1 LLKEFKNKYRESLFS
16 IRPDII
22 ICLFIV
28 ITTLTVYWQ
37 VRNHSFINY
46 DDGMYVTGNQY
57 VQEGLNLKSI
67 SWAFS
72 NTFAANWHPITW
84 LSHMLD
90 VQIHGMNAGSHH
102 LTSLFFHIANTL
114 LLFLV
119 FRKMTGKIWQSSLV
133 AALFAIHP
141 LHVESVAWIS
151 ERKDVL
157 STLFWLLAMWSYARY
172 AEKPG
177 LIRYLTVFIFFILGL
192 MTKPML
198 VTLPFVFLL
207 LDYWPLQRFKL
218 NHKDDAIKKSEKRL
232 PILLLV
238 WEKVP
243 FFIFSLLTSV
253 VALVAQH
260 NKGAVASI
268 GRFTL
273 FSRIENAIVSYVS
286 YIGKM
291 IWPGNLAAFYPHPGN
306 LSVWKVAGSCLLLTL
321 ITYIAIRSIRLRP
334 WFIMGWLW
342 YIGTLVPVIGIVQ
355 VGLQA
360 MADRYTYIPLIGLFI
375 IIAWGVPELAIRWR
389 LKKPVFVATT
399 SVILLA
405 FMMISW
411 VQVRYWADNI
421 SLYEHALDVTSDNFL
436 AHNGL
441 GCDLTTRGMF
451 DEAAIHY
458 SKALRIRP
466 EYAEAH
472 YNLGHILSIK
482 GKKEEAIEHFRK
494 AIKIKPEYAEAHD
507 YLGYELACQGNREE
521 AIKHFRKAIKIKPEY
536 AEAHN
541 YLGYELLHQG
551 KSKKAL
557 EHFRKALQIKPNYA
571 AAHHNLG
578 IALAEHNKYSE
589 AIKHYRESLRIN
601 PGYAES
607 YNGIGK
613 IMAQQG
619 NLKKAI
625 KYFQKAL
632 QLKRGYRDAQNN
644 LKNTLA
650 AIKK

>member
-1 LLKEFKNKYRESLFS
+1 MNMNSDAHNRIFIK
-16 IRPDII
+16 IRYDIL
-22 ICLFIV
+22 ICLFLVIV
-28 ITTLTVYWQ
+28 NFAVYLQ
-37 VRNHSFINY
+37 VIDHSFVNY
-46 DDGMYVTGNQY
+46 DDGLYVTGNYY

-67 SWAFS
+67 AWAFS
-72 NTFAANWHPITW
+72 NTFAANWHPVTW

-90 VQIHGMNAGSHH
+90 VQLYGVNAGSHH
-102 LTSLFFHIANTL
+102 LISLFIHIENTL

-119 FRKMTGKIWQSSLV
+119 FRKMTGKMWQSSLV

-141 LHVESVAWIS
+141 LHVESVAWVS

-157 STLFWLLAMWSYARY
+157 STFFWLLTMWCYARY
-172 AEKPG
+172 AEYPG
-177 LIRYLTVFIFFILGL
+177 INRYLSVLIFFILGL

-218 NHKDDAIKKSEKRL
+218 KHEGDAIIKSGNQL
-232 PILLLV
+232 PVIKLI

-243 FFIFSLLTSV
+243 FFILSIAASSIAVF
-253 VALVAQH
+253 AQH
-260 NKGAVASI
+260 SKGTVASFD
-268 GRFTL
+268 RFPL
-273 FSRIENAIVSYVS
+273 SVRIENSIVSYVN
-286 YIGKM
+286 YIEKM
-291 IWPGNLAAFYPHPGN
+291 IWPDNLAAFYPHPGN
-306 LSVWKVAGSCLLLTL
+306 LSVWKIAGSCLLLIL
-321 ITYIAIRSIRLRP
+321 ITFIAIRSIRRRP
-334 WFIMGWLW
+334 WFIVGWLW
-342 YIGTLVPVIGIVQ
+342 YIGTLIPVIGIVQ
-355 VGLQA
+355 VGLQS

-389 LKKPVFVATT
+389 LKKPIFVAITT
-399 SVILLA
+399 AILLA
-405 FMMISW
+405 FMVISW
-411 VQVRYWADNI
+411 LQVRYWADNI
-421 SLYEHALDVTSDNFL
+421 SLYDHALDVTSDNFL

-441 GCDLTTRGMF
+441 GNELTTRGRLG
-451 DEAAIHY
+451 DAVIHY
-458 SKALRIRP
+458 LEALRIRP

-472 YNLGHILSIK
+472 YNLGHVLSIQ

-494 AIKIKPEYAEAHD
+494 AIKIKPDYAEAHD
-507 YLGYELACQGNREE
+507 YLGYELACQGSRED
-521 AIKHFRKAIKIKPEY
+521 AIKHYRKAIKIKPDY

-541 YLGYELLHQG
+541 CLGYELLYQG
-551 KSKKAL
+551 KGKEAL
-557 EHFRKALQIKPNYA
+557 EHLRKALQIRPNYSS
-571 AAHHNLG
+571 AHHNLG
-578 IALAEHNKYSE
+578 IALAEQNRYNG

-619 NLKKAI
+619 ELKKAI
-625 KYFQKAL
+625 KFFQKAL
-632 QLKRGYRDAQNN
+632 QLKPDYKDAENN

>member
-1 LLKEFKNKYRESLFS
+1 
-16 IRPDII
+16 
-22 ICLFIV
+22 
-28 ITTLTVYWQ
+28 
-37 VRNHSFINY
+37 
-46 DDGMYVTGNQY
+46 MYVTGNHY

-67 SWAFS
+67 YWAFS
-72 NTFAANWHPITW
+72 NTFAANWHPVTW

-90 VQIHGMNAGSHH
+90 VQLHGMNAGSHH
-102 LTSLFFHIANTL
+102 LTSLFIHIANTL

-119 FRKMTGKIWQSSLV
+119 FRKMTGKMWQSSLV

-157 STLFWLLAMWSYARY
+157 STFFWLLAMWSYARY
-172 AEKPG
+172 AEYPG

-192 MTKPML
+192 MTKSML

-207 LDYWPLQRFKL
+207 LDYWPLQRFQLKYE
-218 NHKDDAIKKSEKRL
+218 DDATRKSGKQFPLIKLISEKA
-232 PILLLV
+232 
-238 WEKVP
+238 P
-243 FFIFSLLTSV
+243 FFILSIAASTIAVFAQHSKGTVASFDRFSLSV
-253 VALVAQH
+253 
-260 NKGAVASI
+260 
-268 GRFTL
+268 
-273 FSRIENAIVSYVS
+273 RIENAIVSYVN
-286 YIGKM
+286 YIEKM
-291 IWPGNLAAFYPHPGN
+291 IWPDNLAAFYPHPGN
-306 LSVWKVAGSCLLLTL
+306 LSVWKIAGSCLLLIF
-321 ITYIAIRSIRLRP
+321 ITFIAIRSIRLRP
-334 WFIMGWLW
+334 WFIVGWLW
-342 YIGTLVPVIGIVQ
+342 YIGTLIPVIGIMQ

-375 IIAWGVPELAIRWR
+375 IIAWGVPELANRWR
-389 LKKPVFVATT
+389 LKKPIFVAITT
-399 SVILLA
+399 AILLV
-405 FMMISW
+405 FMVISW
-411 VQVRYWADNI
+411 LQVRYWADNI

-441 GCDLTTRGMF
+441 GCDLTTRGML

-458 SKALRIRP
+458 SEALRIRP

-472 YNLGHILSIK
+472 YNLGHVLSIQ
-482 GKKEEAIEHFRK
+482 GKKEKAIEHFRKAIKIKPDYAEAHDYLGYELACRGERQEAIEHFRK
-494 AIKIKPEYAEAHD
+494 AIKIKPD
-507 YLGYELACQGNREE
+507 
-521 AIKHFRKAIKIKPEY
+521 Y

-551 KSKKAL
+551 KSKESLK
-557 EHFRKALQIKPNYA
+557 HFRKALQIRPDYA
-571 AAHHNLG
+571 AVHHNLG
-578 IALAEHNKYSE
+578 IVMAEQNKYSE

-619 NLKKAI
+619 EIEKATFFFEKAI
-625 KYFQKAL
+625 RL
-632 QLKRGYRDAQNN
+632 NPGYKEAQNN

-650 AIKK
+650 AMKK